1 MEEEG
6 VGEEDRI
13 SRLPEPLIH
22 HILSLLPTKCVVATT
37 VLARGWNNL
46 WISLP
51 VLDFREWKFPGT
63 QETLSS
69 TNSFMDFMDRV
80 LLLRNMSDIKKF
92 CLTCNGEYFNDQR
105 IKGWITTAIQCR
117 VEELI
122 VCRCGYVGESSD
134 IIPVDLYT
142 CESLTLLDI
151 EFFDDTLYLPQLIY
165 FPRLKILR
173 LSEISFCNE
182 KFTQQLFS
190 GCPVLEELSLRYC
203 SWKRVSLISSTLKVL
218 TLVGCLRICAWFG
231 AVTKID
237 APNLMSITINDVLG
251 ESLVVD
257 SFPSLVDA
265 DIHRIY
271 SEEDDGVDVIPNFV
285 KKLSNIKHLKLS
297 GTVFQNLELANALS
311 ASFPTFINLTTMEV
325 SVIKTQQVGSF
336 FTFLQFSPN
345 LESLVFSGVCCRDEV
360 SEDVLTLDVV
370 PHCLLVRLKSIKF
383 QNFKGELKE
392 LDLVQLFL
400 QNAKLLQTVSID
412 ISSQSFVN
420 SEKRQ
425 HTAKDVEDFNERIME
440 RLLKCKWASVDCVVK
455 LSSSPYSYQNR

>member
-92 CLTCNGEYFNDQR
+92 CLTCNGKYFNNQR

-173 LSEISFCNE
+173 HR
-182 KFTQQLFS
+182 KFQ
-190 GCPVLEELSLRYC
+190 LSLRYC

-265 DIHRIY
+265 DIHRMY
-271 SEEDDGVDVIPNFV
+271 SEEDDGIDVIPNFV
-285 KKLSNIKHLKLS
+285 KKLSNVKHLKLS
-297 GTVFQNLELANALS
+297 GTIFQNLELANALS
-311 ASFPTFINLTTMEV
+311 ASFRTFTNLITMEV
-325 SVIKTQQVGSF
+325 SFIKTQQVGSL

-345 LESLVFSGVCCRDEV
+345 LESLVFSGICCRDEV
-360 SEDVLTLDVV
+360 NEDVLTLDVM
-370 PHCLLVRLKSIKF
+370 PHCLLVCLKSIKF
-383 QNFKGELKE
+383 QNFKGELEE

-400 QNAKLLQTVSID
+400 QNAKVLQTVSID

-455 LSSSPYSYQNR
+455 LSSAPYSY